1 VPKAGSDVSLDGLGK
16 PLWLALELT
25 YRCPLTCPWCNNPL
39 DFESYRRG
47 LTTDE
52 WKRVLREGRELGAL
66 QLGFTGGEPAMR
78 EDLEALVEEGNRLG
92 LFTNL
97 VTSGM
102 GLDRERLAGLKEL
115 GLRQI
120 RLSLESCRREVAD
133 ALVGGEAF
141 AHKLAVADAIKGLGY
156 PLALNVPLCRQNID
170 DTADILAMAER
181 IGVDSLEFV
190 SIQYYNWAML
200 NLPALLPTRDQL
212 SRAETAVDE
221 GRARLG
227 ERMTIYFVI
236 PDYYGGRPKGCMN
249 GWGSIYLT
257 IAPDGTAI
265 PCQEARVIADIDF
278 PSVRD
283 KSLAWIWHDSPAF
296 NKFRGDAW
304 MSEPCHSCDE
314 RTTDFGGCRC
324 QAYLLTG
331 DAARTDPAC
340 RLSPDHGLIEASVAE
355 AAQPRHE
362 RTPLV
367 RRHPGSVTTAF
378 TGGAA

>member
-1 VPKAGSDVSLDGLGK
+1 VPKAGPDVSLDGLGK

-39 DFESYRRG
+39 DFECYRDE

-78 EDLEALVEEGNRLG
+78 EDLEELVEEGNRLG

-102 GLDRERLAGLKEL
+102 GLDRERLARLKEV
-115 GLRQI
+115 GLRQV
-120 RLSLESCRREVAD
+120 RLTLESCRREVAD
-133 ALVGGEAF
+133 ALVGAEAF
-141 AHKLAVADAIKGLGY
+141 EHKLAVAEAIKGLGY
-156 PLALNVPLCRQNID
+156 ALALNVPLCRQNID

-181 IGVDSLEFV
+181 IGVNSLEFV

-200 NLPALLPTRDQL
+200 NLPTLLPTRDQL
-212 SRAETAVDE
+212 ARAETAVDE
-221 GRARLG
+221 ARERLG
-227 ERMTIYFVI
+227 ERMRIFFVI

-296 NKFRGDAW
+296 NRFRGDSW
-304 MSEPCHSCDE
+304 MSEPCSTCDE

-340 RLSPDHGLIEASVAE
+340 RLSPDHGLIEAAVAE
-355 AAQPRHE
+355 AGQPRHE

-367 RRHPGSVTTAF
+367 RRQAGSVTTAF
-378 TGGAA
+378 TGDPA